1 MNVNGFPVIDMHAT
15 GNNIRRL
22 RLKRG
27 LTVRD
32 VQAFFG
38 FEEPRA
44 VYKWQNGETLPSVDN
59 LYALSRLLET
69 PMDQILVPTSSISLH
84 ICCEQQAKA
93 CCSSHFMAYYFEYN
107 KSTNQH
113 PPFYALIG
121 TCSRKAA

>member
-1 MNVNGFPVIDMHAT
+1 MFLKSPLENPNGLCYSVIPRYHPKYDLGGDNMNVNDFPVIDMRAT

-32 VQAFFG
+32 VQAYFG

-59 LYALSRLLET
+59 LYALSSLLE
-69 PMDQILVPTSSISLH
+69 
-84 ICCEQQAKA
+84 
-93 CCSSHFMAYYFEYN
+93 
-107 KSTNQH
+107 
-113 PPFYALIG
+113 IG
-121 TCSRKAA
+121 RAHV

>member
-1 MNVNGFPVIDMHAT
+1 MNVKDFPVIDMRAT
-15 GNNIRRL
+15 GNNIRSL
-22 RLKRG
+22 RLMRG

-69 PMDQILVPTSSISLH
+69 PMDQILVPVSIS
-84 ICCEQQAKA
+84 ICKNGERQAKA
-93 CCSSHFMAYYFEYN
+93 CRVSHFMAYYFEYN
-107 KSTNQH
+107 RIPNQH
-113 PPFYALIG
+113 PPFYSPIG
-121 TCSRKAA
+121 SYSRKAA